1 MLPTVEHL
9 MLARRRA
16 VVANE
21 GGAAIVAVFQ
31 VLVGVVPGMKYV
43 TARLVSPKLPEQEPV
58 ALEFE

>member
-1 MLPTVEHL
+1 MTSSNSMVMLPTVEHC

-31 VLVGVVPGMKYV
+31 VLVGVVPGRKYV
-43 TARLVSPKLPEQEPV
+43 TARLVSLKLP
-58 ALEFE
+58 